1 MKNTETISTSALSYS
16 EEELVERLIHHDEK
30 AFEVLITRYGGIV
43 YTILYGYTTDK
54 NTVDDIFQD
63 IMIKIYQNIH
73 SFRGESKLS
82 VWIYQIALNTVR
94 NVIKQKSG
102 KTMIE
107 IEENTAATDN
117 EPDEAMQTTDTR
129 ELLDTAIATLPPA
142 WQTVVQLYYFE
153 SFAYDEIAQITG
165 YPIGTVKTYLFR
177 AKEKLR
183 NFLQPYED
191 EL

>member
-1 MKNTETISTSALSYS
+1 MKKNETFSTAVLSYT
-16 EEELVERLIHHDEK
+16 EEELVERLIRHDEK
-30 AFEVLITRYGGIV
+30 AFEVLIDRYGGIV

-63 IMIKIYQNIH
+63 VMIKIYQHIH

-107 IEENTAATDN
+107 IEENTVSTDN
-117 EPDEAMQTTDTR
+117 EPDEHMQTGDTR
-129 ELLDTAIATLPPA
+129 ELLDKAIATLPPA
-142 WQTVVQLYYFE
+142 WQSVVQLYYFE

-183 NFLQPYED
+183 MFLQPYED

>member
-1 MKNTETISTSALSYS
+1 MKKSETLDRSSLSYT
-16 EEELVERLIHHDEK
+16 EEELVERLVQHDEK
-30 AFEVLITRYGGIV
+30 AFEALIDRYGGIV

-63 IMIKIYQNIH
+63 VMIKIYQHIH

-94 NVIKQKSG
+94 NIIKQKSG

-107 IEENTAATDN
+107 IEENTVSEDFTPEDSVQN
-117 EPDEAMQTTDTR
+117 DDTR
-129 ELLDTAIATLPPA
+129 AMLDRAIAQLPPA
-142 WQTVVQLYYFE
+142 WQSVIQLYYYE
-153 SFAYDEIAQITG
+153 SFSYDEIAQATG
-165 YPIGTVKTYLFR
+165 FPVGTVKTYLFR
-177 AKEKLR
+177 AKEKLK
-183 NFLQPYED
+183 NILEPYED

>member
-1 MKNTETISTSALSYS
+1 MKNTETISSPVVSYT

-30 AFEVLITRYGGIV
+30 AFEVLIDRYGGIV

-102 KTMIE
+102 KTMVE
-107 IEENTAATDN
+107 IEENTVATDN
-117 EPDEAMQTTDTR
+117 EPDDAMQTSDTR
-129 ELLDTAIATLPPA
+129 ELLDKAIAALPPA
-142 WQTVVQLYYFE
+142 WQSVVQLYYFE

-183 NFLQPYED
+183 TFLQPYED